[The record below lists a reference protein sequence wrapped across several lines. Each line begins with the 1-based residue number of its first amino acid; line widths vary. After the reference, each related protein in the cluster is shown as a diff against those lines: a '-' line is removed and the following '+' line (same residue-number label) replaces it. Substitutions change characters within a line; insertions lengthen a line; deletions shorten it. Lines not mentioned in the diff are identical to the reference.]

1 MYLATDRYI
10 FLKLV
15 KCLEK
20 VEKWTESCE
29 FVSGMIRD
37 KTMSDKLI
45 CFLDNNK
52 QLTLSIDL

>member
-15 KCLEK
+15 KSLEK

-29 FVSGMIRD
+29 FVSGMIGD
-37 KTMSDKLI
+37 KIISDKLI
-45 CFLDNNK
+45 CILDDNK
-52 QLTLSIDL
+52 QLTLSIIL